1 MEATRIWSWLG
12 FLNSLDMEY
21 ALSMTTTLS
30 GYLQSKGGIG
40 LLTALQEQGKTYTEI
55 EQAVL
60 ITSSTIGNRTDDA
73 IELGLV
79 EQAAIRREDR
89 TLTEYRLTN
98 YGEAV
103 VRDLSQQGV
112 LSSYE
117 DMRAHQRELDNKR
130 QKFVE
135 WAKENPSQYL
145 GFTEAHEETLPER
158 GSDSA
163 NSSEH
168 VVRPHPDD
176 QEDETTDSTDS
187 DGSELTEEEP
197 EDDSQSRLS
206 DTDIQE
212 KMEATAQDTDSD
224 EDGG

>member
-1 MEATRIWSWLG
+1 
-12 FLNSLDMEY
+12 
-21 ALSMTTTLS
+21 MTTTLS
-30 GYLQSKGGIG
+30 SYLQSKGGIG
-40 LLTALQEQGKTYTEI
+40 LLSALEEHGKTFTEI
-55 EQAVL
+55 EQIIL
-60 ITSSTIGNRTDDA
+60 ITSSTIDNRTDDA

-89 TLTEYRLTN
+89 TQTEYRLTN

-112 LSSYE
+112 LSSYK
-117 DMRAHQRELDNKR
+117 DMRSHQRELDNKR
-130 QKFVE
+130 EKFVE
-135 WAKENPSQYL
+135 WAKENPGQYL

-158 GSDSA
+158 GNDSA

-176 QEDETTDSTDS
+176 EEDETTDSTDS
-187 DGSELTEEEP
+187 DRSEPTDDEP
-197 EDDSQSRLS
+197 KDDSQSRLS

-212 KMEATAQDTDSD
+212 KMEEAAQHTDNN
-224 EDGG
+224 ED